1 MTTLERV
8 APDWE
13 PTPSITLT
21 TSMPSTTEPKTTCL
35 PSSQAVSEVHRK
47 NWLPLVPGPAFAC
60 MKGRNSQLSLHWL
73 QWDKSK
79 RKSNQNLAPVFRSL
93 ESHHAQDSR
102 ASVLQLEVFIFKT
115 RAIDGLSTSPVVVG
129 EIPPLAHAIKIKER
143 QNEEYAKWILMKVSE
158 DNQ

>member
-1 MTTLERV
+1 M
-8 APDWE
+8 
-13 PTPSITLT
+13 
-21 TSMPSTTEPKTTCL
+21 
-35 PSSQAVSEVHRK
+35 Q
-47 NWLPLVPGPAFAC
+47 
-60 MKGRNSQLSLHWL
+60 GRNSQLSLHCNEI
-73 QWDKSK
+73 SK

-143 QNEEYAKWILMKVSE
+143 QHEEYVKRILMKVSE
-158 DNQ
+158 ENR